1 MVKNNKTG
9 AEYATIPRVIRHN
22 DIQIKIRRVQYL
34 FLYHFH
40 SYYKLLL
47 HVIFLFTTVI
57 KEHCNKQIKI
67 LPNVELQTTETQD
80 KRKHNEKLGKLS
92 ALLSRRKGNINN
104 ILGAVKKIILTA
116 REKKKKRKNWEPSQL
131 NCNSYHLQDHLSP

>member
-1 MVKNNKTG
+1 M
-9 AEYATIPRVIRHN
+9 
-22 DIQIKIRRVQYL
+22 
-34 FLYHFH
+34 
-40 SYYKLLL
+40 
-47 HVIFLFTTVI
+47 I

-80 KRKHNEKLGKLS
+80 KRKQNEKLGKLS

-104 ILGAVKKIILTA
+104 ILGTVKKIILTA
-116 REKKKKRKNWEPSQL
+116 REKNKKKRKNWEPSQL